1 MVAAQ
6 TLPLCSPADP
16 RGQEATWEALVPFF
30 DTFRQVNPE
39 WQGRREQVHL
49 YYILKIYYRSGRLA
63 GDFVHSRYVDP
74 GQRLWYCRY
83 LDPPLAKEARRRAL
97 FG

>member
-1 MVAAQ
+1 MVAAKA
-6 TLPLCSPADP
+6 LPLSSPADP
-16 RGQEATWEALVPFF
+16 IGREATWEALVEFF

-39 WQGRREQVHL
+39 WQGRRRQVHCL
-49 YYILKIYYRSGRLA
+49 YILKIYYRSGKLA

-83 LDPPLAKEARRRAL
+83 LDPPLAKEACRQEI